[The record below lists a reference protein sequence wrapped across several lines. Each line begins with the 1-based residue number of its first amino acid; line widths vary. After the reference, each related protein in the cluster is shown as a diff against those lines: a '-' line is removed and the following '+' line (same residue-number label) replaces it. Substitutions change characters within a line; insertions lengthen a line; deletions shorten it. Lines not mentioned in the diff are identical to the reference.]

1 MRDWT
6 KAMAALLAAISCV
19 SLVQGVHGQ
28 DAKETAP
35 AVKAD
40 NDPFAAPGA
49 RVGTDLAQSELKVS
63 DLNSIDL
70 HVSDASLLDVL
81 RSLADKTR
89 KNIITSKSV
98 GGKVTANLYGVT
110 FSEAMD
116 AILHANGFA
125 YREKGNFIYVYTAKE
140 LADVERSE
148 RKMTMQTFRLS
159 YVTASVAKDMLRP
172 ALSEDAVIAVSADSV
187 IGIDKEATDAGGN
200 HFAGSDILVIHDYED
215 RMDGI
220 RAIIKEIDRRPQQI
234 LVEATIVQATLSDT
248 NSLGIDFTILGG
260 VDFSSVGSTN
270 SAVLANNAIGDPTG
284 TIPPGS
290 NPQADKLTPA
300 AAFSEKGYT
309 SVGTNIKGQNN
320 SGLNI
325 GIAYDNI
332 AVFLNALESIT
343 DTNILANPK
352 VLTVNKQPGAVIVG
366 RKDGYVTSTST
377 STTTVQTVEFL
388 ETGTRLL
395 FRPFIGED
403 GYIRMEIHPE
413 DSTGQVVVTG
423 NFSLPQK
430 TTTEVTTNVLVKDGH
445 TIVIG
450 GLFREDNTISKS
462 QVPLLGDIPWAGA
475 LFRSQTDTSKR
486 QEIILLL
493 TPHIIRDE
501 EAYSEAS
508 KEQLKSADLLRTG
521 LRQGMMPW
529 GRDRLAEMAYTKA
542 REETNLKYYNRD
554 RAMWYL
560 DCATN
565 LNPSFLEAL
574 QLKEQVSG
582 KQIMESDNSSIR
594 HFISDVIVDE
604 QAKKQASES
613 TTAPMDVLAVPAK
626 VEAASSAPAPATPV
640 EKSAPAADPA
650 AAPAVKELPAASG
663 TDGSNK

>member
-19 SLVQGVHGQ
+19 ALAPGVYGQ
-28 DAKETAP
+28 DAKEATP
-35 AVKAD
+35 ATKPD
-40 NDPFAAPGA
+40 SDPFAPSVV
-49 RVGTDLAQSELKVS
+49 RTGTDLTQADLKVN

-70 HVSDASLLDVL
+70 HVSDANLLDVL

-89 KNIITSKSV
+89 KNIVTSKSV

-110 FSEAMD
+110 FAEAMD
-116 AILHANGFA
+116 AILHANGYA
-125 YREKGNFIYVYTAKE
+125 YREKGNFIYVYTTKE

-159 YVTASVAKDMLRP
+159 YVTAAVAKDMLKP
-172 ALSEDAVIAVSADSV
+172 ALSEDAIVAVSAESV
-187 IGIDKEATDAGGN
+187 IGIDKEASDAGGN
-200 HFAGSDILVIHDYED
+200 HFAGSDMLVIHDYED

-220 RAIIKEIDRRPQQI
+220 RAIIKEVDRRPQQV

-260 VDFSSVGSTN
+260 VDFSTVGSTN
-270 SAVLANNAIGDPTG
+270 SAALTG
-284 TIPPGS
+284 NTFPSGS
-290 NPQADKLTPA
+290 TVTNTSTPEATFADDGFNT
-300 AAFSEKGYT
+300 
-309 SVGTNIKGQNN
+309 VGTNIKGPNKA
-320 SGLNI
+320 GLNV
-325 GIAYDNI
+325 GIVYNNVAM
-332 AVFLNALESIT
+332 FLNALESIT

-352 VLTVNKQPGAVIVG
+352 VLTVNKQPGVVIVG

-377 STTTVQTVEFL
+377 STTTVQTVEYL

-413 DSTGQVVVTG
+413 DSTGQVVVTQ

-430 TTTEVTTNVLVKDGH
+430 ATTEVTTNVLVKDGH

-450 GLFREDNTISKS
+450 GLFREDNSITKS

-475 LFRSQTDTSKR
+475 LFRSQTDSSKR

-493 TPHIIRDE
+493 TPHIIKDE

-508 KEQLKSADLLRTG
+508 KEQMKSIDLLRVG

-542 REETNLKYYNRD
+542 RDETKLKYCDRE

-560 DCATN
+560 DCATS

-582 KQIMESDNSSIR
+582 KQIIESDGSSIR
-594 HFISDVIVDE
+594 HFIRDVVTDE
-604 QAKKQASES
+604 RAKTQASEP
-613 TTAPMDVLAVPAK
+613 TTSPADVLAVPAP
-626 VEAASSAPAPATPV
+626 AAVPEKSDKPDPAPTPGVPV
-640 EKSAPAADPA
+640 EKPVPAADPA
-650 AAPAVKELPAASG
+650 AAPAVKELPAAGGADS
-663 TDGSNK
+663 SNK